1 MKPKWPTKTIRFN
14 SLLTETPRA
23 YLFGISGKTFW
34 LPKALCRGL
43 RITGK
48 RLLNGTTTHGYVTI
62 PEFKYEEISKTV
74 SVDAYDEITI
84 EKHNPIKMNAVENN
98 ELNELMR

>member
-1 MKPKWPTKTIRFN
+1 MKSKWPTKTIRFN
-14 SLLTETPRA
+14 SLLTKTPRA

-48 RLLNGTTTHGYVTI
+48 HLLNGSTTHGYVTI
-62 PEFKYEEISKTV
+62 PEFKYDEISKTV
-74 SVDAYDEITI
+74 FVEAFDEITI
-84 EKHNPIKMNAVENN
+84 EKHNPIKIDAVVTN
-98 ELNELMR
+98 EINDLMR